1 MIPRNGSTF
10 WNLALIISFLEI
22 GQQDESPQID
32 ESPKLMVSDP
42 LKFMISP
49 CSGGQI
55 PTFLVGE
62 NHLEPY

>member
-1 MIPRNGSTF
+1 MIPRNVSTF

-32 ESPKLMVSDP
+32 ESPK
-42 LKFMISP
+42 FMISP

>member
-1 MIPRNGSTF
+1 
-10 WNLALIISFLEI
+10 LALIILFLEI

-49 CSGGQI
+49 FSGGQI